1 MTKTT
6 TEETR
11 YAVAR
16 GEKIVTAET
25 GHTAVE
31 SAQSELGYL
40 EGQMRNVGLEPDLRL
55 VEFDVKTTI
64 ERSRVRAY
72 REPST
77 DDTDDQST
85 PDTGEG
91 DATTDQGTPTA

>member
-1 MTKTT
+1 MSKTT

-16 GEKIVTAET
+16 GEKIVSDEH

-31 SAQSELGYL
+31 SAQGELGYL
-40 EGQMRNVGLEPDLRL
+40 NKQMENVGLDPDLRL
-55 VEFDVKTTI
+55 VEFDVKTTV

-72 REPST
+72 REPAPEDTEAPTADAPAQGDAST
-77 DDTDDQST
+77 DEAST
-85 PDTGEG
+85 G
-91 DATTDQGTPTA
+91 A